1 MRPIRLILVAPL
13 FITMFLSG
21 CGTVQS
27 AAQQDCTSVGL
38 RIGTPDYAHA
48 LKPVFVRGKWITAIH
63 SCRAQN
69 RVLGLFNYIGL
80 RGLGLTLITLNLS
93 HINYINT

>member
-21 CGTVQS
+21 CGTVES

-38 RIGTPDYAHA
+38 RIGSPDYDTCFKAR
-48 LKPVFVRGKWITAIH
+48 VREREMDY
-63 SCRAQN
+63 S
-69 RVLGLFNYIGL
+69 
-80 RGLGLTLITLNLS
+80 
-93 HINYINT
+93 NTFLPSSK

>member
-13 FITMFLSG
+13 FITMSLSG

-38 RIGTPDYAHA
+38 RIGTPDYDTCFKAR
-48 LKPVFVRGKWITAIH
+48 VREREMDY
-63 SCRAQN
+63 S
-69 RVLGLFNYIGL
+69 
-80 RGLGLTLITLNLS
+80 
-93 HINYINT
+93 NTFLPSSK

>member
-21 CGTVQS
+21 CGTVES

-38 RIGTPDYAHA
+38 RIGTPDYDTCFKAR
-48 LKPVFVRGKWITAIH
+48 VREREMDY
-63 SCRAQN
+63 S
-69 RVLGLFNYIGL
+69 
-80 RGLGLTLITLNLS
+80 
-93 HINYINT
+93 NTFLPSSN

>member
-38 RIGTPDYAHA
+38 RIGTPDYETCFKAR
-48 LKPVFVRGKWITAIH
+48 VREREMDY
-63 SCRAQN
+63 S
-69 RVLGLFNYIGL
+69 
-80 RGLGLTLITLNLS
+80 
-93 HINYINT
+93 NTFLPSPK

>member
-13 FITMFLSG
+13 FITLFLSG

-38 RIGTPDYAHA
+38 RIGSPDYDTCFKAR
-48 LKPVFVRGKWITAIH
+48 VREREMDY
-63 SCRAQN
+63 S
-69 RVLGLFNYIGL
+69 
-80 RGLGLTLITLNLS
+80 
-93 HINYINT
+93 NTFLPSSK

>member
-21 CGTVQS
+21 CGTVES

-38 RIGTPDYAHA
+38 RISTPDYDTCFKAR
-48 LKPVFVRGKWITAIH
+48 VREKEMDY
-63 SCRAQN
+63 S
-69 RVLGLFNYIGL
+69 
-80 RGLGLTLITLNLS
+80 
-93 HINYINT
+93 NTFLPSSK

>member
-21 CGTVQS
+21 CGTVES

-38 RIGTPDYAHA
+38 RIGTPDYDTC
-48 LKPVFVRGKWITAIH
+48 LKARVREREMDY
-63 SCRAQN
+63 S
-69 RVLGLFNYIGL
+69 
-80 RGLGLTLITLNLS
+80 
-93 HINYINT
+93 NTFLPSSK

>member
-38 RIGTPDYAHA
+38 RIGTPDYDTCFKAR
-48 LKPVFVRGKWITAIH
+48 VREREMDY
-63 SCRAQN
+63 S
-69 RVLGLFNYIGL
+69 
-80 RGLGLTLITLNLS
+80 
-93 HINYINT
+93 NTFLPSSN

>member
-21 CGTVQS
+21 CGTVES

-38 RIGTPDYAHA
+38 PIGTPDYDTCFKAR
-48 LKPVFVRGKWITAIH
+48 VREREMDY
-63 SCRAQN
+63 S
-69 RVLGLFNYIGL
+69 
-80 RGLGLTLITLNLS
+80 
-93 HINYINT
+93 NTFLPSSK

>member
-38 RIGTPDYAHA
+38 RIGSPDYDTCFKAR
-48 LKPVFVRGKWITAIH
+48 VREREMDY
-63 SCRAQN
+63 S
-69 RVLGLFNYIGL
+69 
-80 RGLGLTLITLNLS
+80 
-93 HINYINT
+93 NTFLPSSK

>member
-21 CGTVQS
+21 CGTVES

-38 RIGTPDYAHA
+38 RIGTLDYDTCFKAR
-48 LKPVFVRGKWITAIH
+48 VREREMDY
-63 SCRAQN
+63 S
-69 RVLGLFNYIGL
+69 
-80 RGLGLTLITLNLS
+80 
-93 HINYINT
+93 NTFLPSSK

>member
-13 FITMFLSG
+13 TITMFLSG

-38 RIGTPDYAHA
+38 RIGTPDYDTCFKAR
-48 LKPVFVRGKWITAIH
+48 VREKEMDY
-63 SCRAQN
+63 S
-69 RVLGLFNYIGL
+69 
-80 RGLGLTLITLNLS
+80 
-93 HINYINT
+93 NTFLPSSN

>member
-38 RIGTPDYAHA
+38 RIGTPDYDTCFKAR
-48 LKPVFVRGKWITAIH
+48 VREREMDYSNKFLP
-63 SCRAQN
+63 S
-69 RVLGLFNYIGL
+69 
-80 RGLGLTLITLNLS
+80 S
-93 HINYINT
+93 K

>member
-1 MRPIRLILVAPL
+1 
-13 FITMFLSG
+13 MFLSG

-38 RIGTPDYAHA
+38 RIGTPDYDTCFKARF
-48 LKPVFVRGKWITAIH
+48 PERKWITAIH

-69 RVLGLFNYIGL
+69 RVLGFFNYIGL

>member
-38 RIGTPDYAHA
+38 RIGTPDYDTCFKAR
-48 LKPVFVRGKWITAIH
+48 VREREMDY
-63 SCRAQN
+63 S
-69 RVLGLFNYIGL
+69 
-80 RGLGLTLITLNLS
+80 
-93 HINYINT
+93 NTFLPSSK

>member
-38 RIGTPDYAHA
+38 RIGSPDHE
-48 LKPVFVRGKWITAIH
+48 
-63 SCRAQN
+63 SCFKARD
-69 RVLGLFNYIGL
+69 RL
-80 RGLGLTLITLNLS
+80 REMDYS
-93 HINYINT
+93 NTFLPSSN